1 VNLLVNTVRAAL
13 TALLLVAGPV
23 AAQKVT
29 LERDST
35 LYGEPRLESTQ
46 VAQLRQG
53 ASGEVI
59 AKQGAWLN
67 LKTTAGT
74 GWLFSF
80 NVRFQSDSAEGS
92 SSGSGSGS
100 ALGRVFGPRQRV
112 SVTSTIG
119 VRGIEEEDLK
129 EATFNA
135 EQIKLL
141 DGYVATKDAAEKGA
155 RGAGL
160 SRVSVDYLDAKK

>member
-1 VNLLVNTVRAAL
+1 VNLLVNTVHAAL

-53 ASGEVI
+53 ATGEVI

-67 LKTTAGT
+67 LKTAAGT

-92 SSGSGSGS
+92 SSGSGS

-129 EATFNA
+129 QATFDA

-141 DGYVATKDAAEKGA
+141 DKYAATKEAAEKGA
-155 RGAGL
+155 LGAGL

>member
-1 VNLLVNTVRAAL
+1 VNTIRAAL
-13 TALLLVAGPV
+13 AALLLFAGPV

-35 LYGEPRLESTQ
+35 LYGEPRLESAQ
-46 VAQLRQG
+46 IAQLRQG
-53 ASGEVI
+53 ATGEVI

-67 LKTTAGT
+67 LKTASGN

-80 NVRFQSDSAEGS
+80 NVRFESESAEKS
-92 SSGSGSGS
+92 ASGGGS

-129 EATFNA
+129 QATFDA
-135 EQIKLL
+135 EQTKLL
-141 DGYVATKDAAEKGA
+141 DKYVATKEAAEKGA
-155 RGAGL
+155 LGTGL
-160 SRVSVDYLDAKK
+160 SRVSVDYLDGKK